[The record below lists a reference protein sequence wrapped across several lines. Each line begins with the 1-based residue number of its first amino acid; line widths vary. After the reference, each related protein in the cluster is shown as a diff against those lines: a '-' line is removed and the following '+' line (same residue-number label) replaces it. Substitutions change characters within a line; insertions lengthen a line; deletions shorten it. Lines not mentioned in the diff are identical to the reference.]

1 MISRLTALLFP
12 LLLGGCLSAMAPN
25 QSTARVRIG
34 QTAALGILR
43 VVPLQVVEDSR
54 CPAET
59 QCVWAGR
66 LRLRASVEPP
76 YAAHERTIVLG
87 EAQQVSGGT
96 LLLEE
101 VTPYPR
107 ADRPI
112 PPGDYTFVLRY
123 TMPSPR

>member
-1 MISRLTALLFP
+1 MTRLPVLLLP

-25 QSTARVRIG
+25 QNTARVRLG
-34 QTAALGILR
+34 DTAALGVIR

-54 CPAET
+54 CPQGT

-76 YAAHERTIVLG
+76 YQAHERTLILG
-87 EAQQVSGGT
+87 EPQQVSGGT

-101 VTPYPR
+101 ATPYPR
-107 ADRPI
+107 PDRPI